1 VINVVYQP
9 DMITKVTNANPF
21 RDQLSLKFN
30 ARKSDKVTIQVTTL
44 DGRIVTNLQ
53 KSLNPGVQNMDIDT
67 RKMAAQVYILKIT
80 NEEGRVLLADK
91 VVKL

>member
-1 VINVVYQP
+1 
-9 DMITKVTNANPF
+9 
-21 RDQLSLKFN
+21 
-30 ARKSDKVTIQVTTL
+30 
-44 DGRIVTNLQ
+44 
-53 KSLNPGVQNMDIDT
+53 MDIDT